1 MRLCWQI
8 LGLYFTVSYNVMRIT
23 FVLQLKQLIFLASS
37 VKHLKRLV

>member
-1 MRLCWQI
+1 
-8 LGLYFTVSYNVMRIT
+8 MRIT